1 MPAKHQNKIRLGQ
14 ISFLLFLLA
23 ILEVV
28 TRARWIS
35 VLILSPPSTVALK
48 VWEDTKGTELWT
60 SLQTTAMEFSLA
72 FLISLIL
79 GLSFGVLFFRFRLFG
94 SAMEPLLLAFY
105 AAPTILLYPVFLTLF
120 GLGSATVVAMAIVF
134 GSIPIMVNV
143 SVGLVGVEPIFIK
156 FGRSL
161 KATRWQMFSKIML
174 PAATPTIF
182 TGLRLGFTYT
192 LVGVIAVEFITFSGG
207 LGKMVSWRY
216 FLFDTEGIFS
226 GIVFVILIAVLMNC
240 LLRRTEERIRKR
252 WT

>member
-1 MPAKHQNKIRLGQ
+1 MAVKHQTQIRLGQ
-14 ISFLLFLLA
+14 IGFLFLLLG
-23 ILEVV
+23 ILEVIV
-28 TRARWIS
+28 RAGFIS
-35 VLILSPPSTVALK
+35 VLILSSPSAIALK
-48 VWEDTKGTELWT
+48 VWEDLWGAELWA

-72 FLISLIL
+72 FLISLFL
-79 GLSFGVLFFRFRLFG
+79 GIVLGVLFFRFRLFG
-94 SAMEPLLLAFY
+94 SAVEPLLLALY

-120 GLGSATVVAMAIVF
+120 GLGSAAVVSMAIVF

-143 SVGLVGVEPIFIK
+143 SVGLAGVEPIFIK
-156 FGRSL
+156 LGRSL
-161 KATRWQMFSKIML
+161 KTTRWQMFWKIMF

-216 FLFDTEGIFS
+216 FLFDTDGLFS
-226 GIVFVILIAVLMNC
+226 GIVFVILIAALMNH
-240 LLRRTEERIRKR
+240 LLRRTEDRIRTR

>member
-1 MPAKHQNKIRLGQ
+1 MPVKYRTKIRLGQ
-14 ISFLLFLLA
+14 IGFLLFLLA
-23 ILEVV
+23 SLEVV
-28 TRARWIS
+28 VRARWIS
-35 VLILSPPSTVALK
+35 VLIFSSPSAIALK
-48 VWEDTKGTELWT
+48 VWEDIKGAELWT
-60 SLQTTAMEFSLA
+60 GLQTTAMEFSLA

-79 GLSFGVLFFRFRLFG
+79 GMLFGILFFRFRLFG
-94 SAMEPLLLAFY
+94 SAVEPLLLAFY

-120 GLGSATVVAMAIVF
+120 GLGSAAVVAMAIVF

-143 SVGLVGVEPIFIK
+143 SVGLAGVEPIFIK
-156 FGRSL
+156 LGRSL
-161 KATRWQMFSKIML
+161 KTTRWQMFSKIML

-216 FLFDTEGIFS
+216 FIFDTEGIFS
-226 GIVFVILIAVLMNC
+226 AIVFVILIAALMNH
-240 LLRRTEERIRKR
+240 LLRRTEDRIRTR

>member
-1 MPAKHQNKIRLGQ
+1 MAAHSKAKIRLGQ
-14 ISFLLFLLA
+14 LGFIVVLLLV
-23 ILEVV
+23 LEITV
-28 TRARWIS
+28 RAGLIS
-35 VLILSPPSTVALK
+35 VLIVSSPSAIAVK
-48 VWEDTKGTELWT
+48 VWQDLGSGELWS
-60 SLQTTAMEFSLA
+60 SLQTTAVEFGIG
-72 FLISLIL
+72 FLISLTL
-79 GLSFGVLFFRFRLFG
+79 GVVFGVVFFRFRHFG
-94 SAMEPLLLAFY
+94 SAVEPLLLAFY

-120 GLGSATVVAMAIVF
+120 GLGSATVVTMAVVF

-143 SVGLVGVEPIFIK
+143 SVGLAGVEPIFIK
-156 FGRSL
+156 LGRSL

-226 GIVFVILIAVLMNC
+226 GIVFVILIAVLMNG